1 MLNSPVDIALLF
13 GIALLVFGPKK
24 LPELGKSLGQG
35 IGNFKRH
42 LTEAQD
48 EVKGALS
55 NEPAQTPAPSAPAA
69 QPSTRAAESSTPV
82 GVAVSPGDDA
92 SGAAPGG

>member
-42 LTEAQD
+42 LLDAQE
-48 EVKGALS
+48 EVKTAIKV
-55 NEPAQTPAPSAPAA
+55 EPAKV
-69 QPSTRAAESSTPV
+69 E
-82 GVAVSPGDDA
+82 DA
-92 SGAAPGG
+92 GAALPKSESCCAHDTETAKSADKTPSSG

>member
-42 LTEAQD
+42 LLDAQE
-48 EVKGALS
+48 EVKTAIKV
-55 NEPAQTPAPSAPAA
+55 EPAK
-69 QPSTRAAESSTPV
+69 AED
-82 GVAVSPGDDA
+82 VAV
-92 SGAAPGG
+92 GAALPKSEPCCAHDAEIPKSAEKSTSG